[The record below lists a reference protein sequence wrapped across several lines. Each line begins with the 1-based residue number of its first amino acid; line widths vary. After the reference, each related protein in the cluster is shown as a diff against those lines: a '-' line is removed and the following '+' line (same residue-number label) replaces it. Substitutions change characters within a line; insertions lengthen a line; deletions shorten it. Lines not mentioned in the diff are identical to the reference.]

1 MKNPQ
6 EIRLIGVASGLGAQ
20 DPGCGKGPWA
30 LKHTPLGHQVEE
42 RAEWLDLL
50 YPHDVPDRWAAIGE
64 LAGRLAR
71 AVADTLAAREFPV
84 VIGGDHSCAVGTWSG
99 AANALGDGER
109 LGLIWIDAHM
119 DSHRPETSL
128 SHAIHGMPLA
138 VLLGQGK
145 RELLA
150 LVDHG
155 PVLRPENLC
164 LIAVRSYEEAE
175 AEFLDRLGVRVITIA
190 EVRER
195 GIAAAL
201 AEARA
206 IAGRGTRAFGISL
219 DLDAI
224 DPSEAPGIGSPEPA
238 GLAAAPLLGALHP
251 LLADPALIALEIA
264 EFNPEKDR
272 AQRTR
277 HLVLAVLEHLVT
289 AREGLD
295 SAQLAHHVLGSRLV
309 GQ

>member
-64 LAGRLAR
+64 LAGRLAK
-71 AVADTLAAREFPV
+71 AVADTLAAGEFPV

-150 LVDHG
+150 LAEHG

-238 GLAAAPLLGALHP
+238 GLAAAPLLGALQS
-251 LLADPALIALEIA
+251 LLADPALMALEIA

>member
-6 EIRLIGVASGLGAQ
+6 EIRFIGVASGLGAQ

-64 LAGRLAR
+64 LAGRLAK
-71 AVADTLAAREFPV
+71 AVADTLAAGEFPV

-150 LVDHG
+150 LADHG

-238 GLAAAPLLGALHP
+238 GLAVAPLLGALQS